1 MTLYSLSVARCTSAR
16 PFREAPGTSSTVH
29 FPDIVSH
36 PPSGLAKSNMSS
48 GPADWAKQFPTDTD
62 APKAVVVTNW
72 RLEILIIVIPP
83 HAQACHRPDAASD
96 TPDTRSKT
104 STTLRNA
111 PSSSFP

>member
-29 FPDIVSH
+29 FRDIGSH
-36 PPSGLAKSNMSS
+36 PVSGLGKSNMSS
-48 GPADWAKQFPTDTD
+48 GPADWAKRFPTDTD

-83 HAQACHRPDAASD
+83 HAQDFE
-96 TPDTRSKT
+96 TPVRYNDR
-104 STTLRNA
+104 
-111 PSSSFP
+111 FW